1 MDRLDFRRSLV
12 SGLPSPRTAFGEE
25 RGLIS
30 RAAADNRAYR
40 MDRYRSE
47 RSLSIPLAKLVSR
60 SFKMK
65 DIGSLLLVLRLND
78 DFDGDINEIV
88 LAASFIVILKPV

>member
-30 RAAADNRAYR
+30 RAAADNRANDYSFFQFVGCCSQLANHGQVPGVEFGLN
-40 MDRYRSE
+40 DQACLE
-47 RSLSIPLAKLVSR
+47 RDSSSSGYLVS
-60 SFKMK
+60 
-65 DIGSLLLVLRLND
+65 
-78 DFDGDINEIV
+78 
-88 LAASFIVILKPV
+88 